1 MTDLLK
7 ELLLPSHFS
16 TFAIV
21 AGGLLA
27 LWSRGRKYGV
37 RLLIVGALVYCVM
50 SSGVVATLLISPLEY
65 RYPVVSELESP
76 SPVDTAVV
84 LAAYAVHDPNMP
96 LSSRASVAAVY
107 RVVEA
112 AHIVRQAGLRRVIV
126 SGTGATAEVMAEMLI
141 GLGVAESIVEID
153 DTSRHTSESAS
164 WLNKRLSDQDFYL
177 VTSAGHMPRA
187 MATFRAQ
194 GMRPIAMPTDFK
206 LPREAW
212 RASITPSPIHLEA
225 SDMAIHEYLALAW
238 YRLNGTTETLW

>member
-7 ELLLPSHFS
+7 ELLLPSHIS
-16 TFAIV
+16 TIAII
-21 AGGLLA
+21 AGAVLA
-27 LWSRGRKYGV
+27 LWSRGRNFGV
-37 RLLIVGALVYCVM
+37 RLLTIGALFYCFM
-50 SSGVVATLLISPLEY
+50 SNGVVATFLISPLEY
-65 RYPVVSELESP
+65 KYPAVLELQST

-84 LAAYAVHDPNMP
+84 LAAYAVHDRNMP
-96 LSSRASVAAVY
+96 LSSRASAAAIY

-112 AHIVRQAGLRRVIV
+112 AQITRQAGLRRVIV
-126 SGTGATAEVMAEMLI
+126 SGTRESAEVMVEMLI

-153 DTSRHTSESAS
+153 DMSQHTSESAS
-164 WLNKRLSDQDFYL
+164 RLDKSLVDREFYL

-187 MATFRAQ
+187 MATFRAK

-206 LPREAW
+206 LPREAR
-212 RASITPSPIHLEA
+212 RASLMPSPLHLEA